1 VALWRWRPP
10 GPVVVYAVV
19 AAALAVGSHTIGARP
34 RLVLAAFPLVMA
46 VGHQLRGWAFA
57 AALGVSA
64 GLAATLAVVSFTT
77 LAATP

>member
-1 VALWRWRPP
+1 VA
-10 GPVVVYAVV
+10 VYAVV
-19 AAALAVGSHTIGARP
+19 AAVLAMGSHTIGARP

-46 VGHQLRGWAFA
+46 VGQQLRGWAFA

-64 GLAATLAVVSFTT
+64 GLGASLALVSFTT

>member
-1 VALWRWRPP
+1 
-10 GPVVVYAVV
+10 
-19 AAALAVGSHTIGARP
+19 
-34 RLVLAAFPLVMA
+34 VLAAFPLVMA
-46 VGHQLRGWAFA
+46 VGHELKGWAFA